1 MSTTRVMA
9 EAPPVPDHMVR
20 SLVESTREV
29 FETMLF
35 QVPVSHPARAAVS
48 REPRADV
55 VATIHL
61 TGPCRA
67 VIGLYCSEPVAKSMA
82 GSMLGLEATE
92 IGDEFPDA
100 LGELANMIG
109 GSFRNRMAEGGGTW
123 AISVPTVNIGSGII
137 THYPTDVGRVIC
149 PFDSKGGELL
159 LELVLRR

>member
-1 MSTTRVMA
+1 MTARVMT

-20 SLVESTREV
+20 DLVESTREV

-35 QVPVSHPARAAVS
+35 QHVVSHPARPAVS

-61 TGPCRA
+61 TGPSRA

-82 GSMLGLEATE
+82 GSMLGIEADDVN
-92 IGDEFPDA
+92 DEFPDA

-109 GSFRNRMAEGGGTW
+109 GSFRNRMAESGGTW
-123 AISVPTVNIGSGII
+123 AISVPTVTIGTGII

-149 PFDSKGGELL
+149 PFDTRGGELL